1 MRLTRV
7 LSFYVL
13 ILIVIFIFNSEL
25 GGIPI
30 LVRLLDHEL
39 EEVHRAAA
47 ASLRNLS
54 YSKARDENKVIGLLV
69 GKNLNLGRDA
79 QTTRRRKF
87 PVNSCYGC
95 QTHFPPTSF
104 PPTTYL
110 LPTFHLLPTR
120 DALPLSCRRLVL
132 FQLQHRGSGVQ
143 LPFASDSRIEII
155 EQ

>member
-79 QTTRRRKF
+79 QTTRLS
-87 PVNSCYGC
+87 N
-95 QTHFPPTSF
+95 
-104 PPTTYL
+104 
-110 LPTFHLLPTR
+110 
-120 DALPLSCRRLVL
+120 PLSTY
-132 FQLQHRGSGVQ
+132 
-143 LPFASDSRIEII
+143 
-155 EQ
+155 

>member
-1 MRLTRV
+1 MTYKRDFLNYKAGCRHHPFDSPRNLSDVLMWLTRV

-69 GKNLNLGRDA
+69 GKN
-79 QTTRRRKF
+79 
-87 PVNSCYGC
+87 
-95 QTHFPPTSF
+95 
-104 PPTTYL
+104 
-110 LPTFHLLPTR
+110 
-120 DALPLSCRRLVL
+120 
-132 FQLQHRGSGVQ
+132 
-143 LPFASDSRIEII
+143 
-155 EQ
+155 